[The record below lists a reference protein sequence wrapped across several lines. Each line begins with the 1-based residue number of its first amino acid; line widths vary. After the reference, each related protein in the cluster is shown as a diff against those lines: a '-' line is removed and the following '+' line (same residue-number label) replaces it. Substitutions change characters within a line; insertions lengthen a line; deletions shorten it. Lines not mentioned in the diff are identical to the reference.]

1 MSVPSCVVAPR
12 EGMVHLRR
20 GLRPLRYQGVHGLRY
35 QHHAHVLHVRRAHL
49 LTTES
54 DARHD

>member
-20 GLRPLRYQGVHGLRY
+20 GLRPLRYQGVHVLRY
-35 QHHAHVLHVRRAHL
+35 HVLHVRRAHL